1 MLYRGWGYVKV
12 VRRGTPPALFAL
24 SMATSG
30 ATQLEAF
37 VPVLTWSGTRPS
49 LAELNSWHEALQAA
63 VGSMMPAELVACWLY
78 PARGGSV
85 LIGPASL
92 PPDAL
97 TPPVAEPMVL
107 QEGLFALEDQLVA
120 AGYKSAMALPIRAE
134 MQDVGLLLVGALS
147 EGAYRLADQR
157 TLHRVAAQ
165 MSTSCRRLAAYPWVR
180 PRPAGSDHN
189 SVVAGVTEG
198 LLEAMRRA
206 RNGNDLVQLASD
218 ALSLQLPHDRLE
230 LVAVA
235 PAPDCWALVG
245 GERGAL
251 STLSLDPDAADA
263 IDGMVHRLGAR
274 SIGRISDLQSADIRW
289 PATTDPRGAERLRGV
304 LAARLEVGDELVGW
318 LWFGSETAGYFRD
331 EDEAVA
337 QLAAELLAPRVAAW
351 AARAELAGAWS

>member
-1 MLYRGWGYVKV
+1 MVNRGWGYVNDAT
-12 VRRGTPPALFAL
+12 RGTPPALL
-24 SMATSG
+24 PHSMSAPG
-30 ATQLEAF
+30 PTQLEAF
-37 VPVLTWSGTRPS
+37 VPVLTWAGARPS
-49 LAELNSWHEALQAA
+49 LGELNSWHEALQGAIA
-63 VGSMMPAELVACWLY
+63 SLMPAELVACWLY

-85 LIGPASL
+85 LVGPASL
-92 PPDAL
+92 PLDAL
-97 TPPVAEPMVL
+97 TPPPAEPLVL
-107 QEGLFALEDQLVA
+107 QEGLFGLEDQLLA

-134 MQDVGLLLVGALS
+134 MQDVGLLLVGSLA
-147 EGAYRLADQR
+147 EGAYRLGDQR
-157 TLHRVAAQ
+157 TLYRVAAQ
-165 MSTSCRRLAAYPWVR
+165 LSTCCRRLAAYPWVR
-180 PRPAGSDHN
+180 PRPVGTDHN
-189 SVVAGVTEG
+189 GTVTGVTEG

-218 ALSLQLPHDRLE
+218 ALSIQLPHDRLE
-230 LVAVA
+230 LIAVA

-245 GERGAL
+245 GERGAIAG
-251 STLSLDPDAADA
+251 LSLDPEAADA

-274 SIGRISDLQSADIRW
+274 SLGRIGDLHAAEMRW
-289 PATTDPRGAERLRGV
+289 PVTNDPRAADRLHGL

>member
-1 MLYRGWGYVKV
+1 M
-12 VRRGTPPALFAL
+12 TP
-24 SMATSG
+24 SG
-30 ATQLEAF
+30 STQLEAF

-63 VGSMMPAELVACWLY
+63 VASLMPAELVACWLY

-85 LIGPASL
+85 LVGPASL
-92 PPDAL
+92 PLDAL
-97 TPPVAEPMVL
+97 TPPVAEPLVP
-107 QEGLFALEDQLVA
+107 QEGLFALEDQLIA

-134 MQDVGLLLVGALS
+134 MQDVGLLLVGALA

-157 TLHRVAAQ
+157 TLHRIAAQ
-165 MSTSCRRLAAYPWVR
+165 LSTSCRRLASYPWVR
-180 PRPAGSDHN
+180 PRAVAADHN
-189 SVVAGVTEG
+189 GIVAGVTEG

-206 RNGNDLVQLASD
+206 RNGAELVQLASD

-245 GERGAL
+245 GERGAVAAL
-251 STLSLDPDAADA
+251 ALEPEAADA

-274 SIGRISDLQSADIRW
+274 SLGRISDVQAADTRW
-289 PATTDPRGAERLRGV
+289 PVTTDPRVAERLHGL

-318 LWFGSETAGYFRD
+318 LWFGSEAVGYFRD

-337 QLAAELLAPRVAAW
+337 RLAAELLAPRVAAW